1 MSDIIYNFTAYSPFQ
16 MSFIT
21 WLPPAHSPR
30 EQLLHFTFNSDSMW
44 SHFKTVYYLCKLLS
58 RAWVSLSRGL
68 GCYSEECLHSSVCWA
83 TFESHPSVAV
93 HQIMVKPSQ
102 TSPPL
107 ARTASRSEP
116 RSLHPSSSSFSSSST
131 YGSTFAFAYHC
142 VCNSFLA
149 LLPQPLLSETCPF
162 KATTSPLR
170 LISGSPWGD
179 GGEKKYYAT
188 TCIWLNSTSV
198 AQSIIPLLRFS
209 LGGVICIH
217 KAQVRSKIFRLC
229 FIFVVL
235 KSALLFRLPYIC
247 VCCKPT
253 RKSHFD
259 FDWIQSKG
267 STILALCLQ
276 RPAKTDALLEL
287 NTFGRQQRQGD
298 SQRAAPVAGIDEWE
312 SSGSVKGFSLVHWR
326 WPCLPV
332 GNVWGLGHV
341 GHLCDMQQIPLRRY
355 WC

>member
-1 MSDIIYNFTAYSPFQ
+1 MILHGSNSAMIAKGFFFNRSFAGICAKTLVVNQWSHSCIIYIFGQILWQKPKWHNKMIFWETKMRLIKQQTNPLWKEPKKMHLKYEWHNLQKYHAYSPFQ

-58 RAWVSLSRGL
+58 RGWVSLSRGL

-83 TFESHPSVAV
+83 TFESHPAVAV

-116 RSLHPSSSSFSSSST
+116 RSLHPSSFSSSST
-131 YGSTFAFAYHC
+131 YGSAFAFAYHC

-162 KATTSPLR
+162 KATTSALR

-229 FIFVVL
+229 FIFVGL

-267 STILALCLQ
+267 STI
-276 RPAKTDALLEL
+276 
-287 NTFGRQQRQGD
+287 
-298 SQRAAPVAGIDEWE
+298 
-312 SSGSVKGFSLVHWR
+312 
-326 WPCLPV
+326 
-332 GNVWGLGHV
+332 
-341 GHLCDMQQIPLRRY
+341 
-355 WC
+355 